1 MNTRPRTVTVL
12 LASLLAAGL
21 LASCGS
27 GSEAG
32 SSADG
37 TAETTAAG
45 DGTGTTEAPRIE
57 LTNDTF
63 PVTVEHEFGE
73 TEIVEK
79 PERIVSVGYTEQD
92 TLLALGIVPVGITD
106 WYGDQ
111 PHGVWPWAQEALGD
125 AEPELLSATDGFA
138 FERIAALDPDLI
150 IGTNAGM
157 EAEDYEKLSAIAP
170 TVAQPPGADGY
181 FSRWDTQALLIGQA
195 VGRGLDAEE
204 IVDDVKDRFA
214 DVAAEHPEWAGRQA
228 IFLQNAFYE
237 GDAIAY
243 QEGLSTEFLTDLG
256 FGVPA
261 ELDRFVTEDG
271 GQAYIPLEQLSV
283 LDTADVLIWG
293 TETPEDRDA
302 LEEEDLYLDLAAVE
316 DDRLVFT
323 DGVTAGAIY
332 FSSPLSLPFVLDGLV
347 PALERALGGDGPA
360 TIGG

>member
-1 MNTRPRTVTVL
+1 MSTRPRVLTVL
-12 LASLLAAGL
+12 LAFLLAAGL

-27 GSEAG
+27 DPESVT
-32 SSADG
+32 SSDG
-37 TAETTAAG
+37 PAEGTAAG
-45 DGTGTTEAPRIE
+45 ETTETTEAPAIE

-63 PVTVEHEFGE
+63 PVKVEHEFGT
-73 TEIVEK
+73 TEIAEE

-92 TLLALGIVPVGITD
+92 TLLALGLVPVGITD

-111 PHGVWPWAQEALGD
+111 PYGVWPWAQEALGD
-125 AEPELLSATDGFA
+125 AEPELLSLADGFQ

-181 FSRWDTQALLIGQA
+181 FSRWDTQTLLIGQA
-195 VGRGLDAEE
+195 VGKGLDAEA
-204 IVDDVKDRFA
+204 IVDDVKGQFA
-214 DVAAEHPEWAGRQA
+214 DVAAEHPEWAGKQA

-243 QEGLSTEFLTDLG
+243 QDGLSTEFLTDLG
-256 FGVPA
+256 FGVPS
-261 ELDRFVTEDG
+261 ELDEFVTEDG

-283 LDTADVLIWG
+283 LDAGDVLIWG
-293 TETPEDRDA
+293 TEEPEDRDA

-316 DDRLVFT
+316 EDRLVFT
-323 DGVTAGAIY
+323 DGETAGAIY
-332 FSSPLSLPFVLDGLV
+332 FSSPLSLPFVLEGLV
-347 PALERALGGDGPA
+347 PALDRALSGEGPA